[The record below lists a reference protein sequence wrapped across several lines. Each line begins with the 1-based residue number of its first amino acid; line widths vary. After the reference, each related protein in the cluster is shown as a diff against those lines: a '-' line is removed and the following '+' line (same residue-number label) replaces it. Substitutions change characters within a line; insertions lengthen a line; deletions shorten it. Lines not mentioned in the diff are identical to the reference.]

1 MDRKSSILVG
11 GALVLLG
18 VLLLLLSGVASLL
31 GFNLL
36 GFVARFWPLIVV
48 GVGLLFV
55 IPPFLVRGQPG
66 LGALFIPGFPIL
78 TTGAILLLASVL
90 NAWSVWGWLWPM
102 EVTSVAMGFLFA
114 AVYARVIW
122 LVIPAII
129 VGLNGLTFQFCA
141 ITGLWGWWSVLWT
154 VEPLAVGLALLVVGA
169 GTRTSGLTLAG
180 LILCGVAGAG
190 LLLMLVI
197 LGGGWLLGVLGP
209 GVLILAGLAVL
220 AWGVLRSRLQPR
232 SAME

>member
-1 MDRKSSILVG
+1 MDRKSPILVG
-11 GALVLLG
+11 AALILLG
-18 VLLLLLSGVASLL
+18 VLSLLLSGVASLL
-31 GFNLL
+31 GFDLL
-36 GFVARFWPLIVV
+36 GFTVRFWPLIVV
-48 GVGLLFV
+48 GVGLLLV
-55 IPPFLVRGQPG
+55 IPPFLVHGQPG

-90 NAWSVWGWLWPM
+90 NAWSVWSWLWPM

-114 AVYARVIW
+114 AIYSRVIW

-141 ITGLWGWWSVLWT
+141 ITGLWGWWSVFWT

-169 GTRTSGLTLAG
+169 GTRTSGLSLAG

-209 GVLILAGLAVL
+209 GVLILAGVAVL
-220 AWGVLRSRLQPR
+220 AWGALRHRPQPR